1 MPSDKE
7 AAIQDREEHTSRRMK
22 TPSRQGRLRS
32 ESKTLIRLTKK
43 APLGQ
48 GRHLSDREDTTRTGK
63 ASDRL
68 GRHHSDREDTIR
80 TGKTLFG

>member
-63 ASDRL
+63 TPFGQ
-68 GRHHSDREDTIR
+68 GRHHLDRKDTIR
-80 TGKTLFG
+80 TGKTPLG